1 MRIFMYH
8 QNMPKPERDR
18 EVNRRW
24 NIKIAPSD
32 TNFAITKKNGINH
45 SVEKFEKDCG
55 KDRSSVDPLTVV
67 RNASDRLKQGRNI
80 AQMMTCQLAKKES
93 QFEIMHKAEILAKTP
108 KNAVQVA
115 LKPSVDQYSTDPA
128 KCRYVNKGTV
138 KADEKGYT
146 DLLNDARSEWNRVE
160 NILQQL
166 EKRVRSWLDTTEQE
180 VAQHDSADPE
190 DGDGL
195 LHTVATD
202 IGGHLEEAVPIDQ
215 AENDP
220 ETLLDNDDGDS
231 EGEQVGMDS

>member
-1 MRIFMYH
+1 
-8 QNMPKPERDR
+8 
-18 EVNRRW
+18 
-24 NIKIAPSD
+24 
-32 TNFAITKKNGINH
+32 
-45 SVEKFEKDCG
+45 
-55 KDRSSVDPLTVV
+55 
-67 RNASDRLKQGRNI
+67 
-80 AQMMTCQLAKKES
+80 
-93 QFEIMHKAEILAKTP
+93 MHKAEILAKTP

-202 IGGHLEEAVPIDQ
+202 IGGHLEEAVHTT
-215 AENDP
+215 AVP
-220 ETLLDNDDGDS
+220 EPPQWQLLADNNNANPEDTPVHTTAVPEPSQWQLHADDNSANPEDTRVIITSHILLITHTLKPNLVNTLL
-231 EGEQVGMDS
+231 VML